1 MARNYIW
8 SSQRLNTWIVII
20 QHRHMQFVFALQ
32 KIVVLLTTQ
41 MTGHHILAEAENV

>member
-1 MARNYIW
+1 MARNHIW
-8 SSQRLNTWIVII
+8 SSQRFNTWIVII
-20 QHRHMQFVFALQ
+20 QQRHMQFVFALQ